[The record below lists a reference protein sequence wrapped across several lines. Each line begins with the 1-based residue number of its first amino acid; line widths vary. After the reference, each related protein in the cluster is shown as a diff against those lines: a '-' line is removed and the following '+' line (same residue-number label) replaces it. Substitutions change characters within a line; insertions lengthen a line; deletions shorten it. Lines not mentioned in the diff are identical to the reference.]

1 MTKDASQDA
10 ISAVLDDVAATLA
23 CLDGDD
29 AAAISDLAN
38 RLALLTGEIE
48 APAQREMVARAGKK
62 LRKVADG
69 TAKVP
74 SESLAAARRLV
85 AAATGCPALEGEVSG
100 TVEAE
105 VDDAGAWEPNPGS
118 ATEPESFDGA
128 PNSSTSSEAPSV
140 STTGDT
146 AVVETPA
153 DALDNDPELVHEF
166 VSEAHEYLTAAER
179 ALLVLEATPDDR
191 PAIDTVFRA
200 FHTVKGVAAVL
211 GFSQIAE
218 LAHRAESLLIPVRE
232 GKARFG
238 TGYANLAL
246 RAVDMIRSLVERAGV
261 MAQGVPLSIPGGYAP
276 LMAALDAPVGP
287 DEAPT
292 PGARV
297 DPNEHEPV
305 EKAPA
310 PADAPPGAA
319 STAETWVRVRTDRL
333 DQLMDIVGELVIA
346 QAMLSSD
353 GLLASEHGR
362 ELSRKVALAGKTVRE
377 LHDLSLALRMVPLRG
392 TFQKMARVVRDT
404 ARRVGRHVEFTTDGE
419 ETEIDRKLV
428 DALADPLVHMV
439 RNAVDHGIEP
449 ADDRV
454 ASGKPAGGTVR
465 MRAYH
470 AGGNVMVELSD
481 DGRGLDKDKL
491 VARAIEKGLV
501 EPGATLSEQEA
512 FQLIFEPGFSTAK
525 TVTDVSGR
533 GVGMDVVRRAIESLS
548 GRVDI
553 ASTPGRGTTFMVR
566 IPLTLAITDGMLV
579 RVGAE
584 RYIVPTANIRITLR
598 PDASSLKTVSG
609 RGELVVL
616 RGEAIP
622 MFRLGRVFGVPG
634 AVDDPTQGL
643 VVIVGEEHSCSALLV
658 DDLLGKQQVVTKSL
672 GGFIGRV
679 PGVSGG
685 AILGDG
691 RVGLI
696 VDPDA
701 LIALARQA
709 A

>member
-1 MTKDASQDA
+1 MSDDRAQDDV
-10 ISAVLDDVAATLA
+10 SAALDDVAATLA
-23 CLDGDD
+23 CVDTDD
-29 AAAISDLAN
+29 HSAIAELAD
-38 RLALLTGEIE
+38 RLAKLVGSTE
-48 APAQREMVARAGKK
+48 ALARRELVSGAEKK
-62 LRKVADG
+62 LRRVIEG
-69 TAKVP
+69 TAKSP
-74 SESLAAARRLV
+74 SDSLAAAMRLLG
-85 AAATGCPALEGEVSG
+85 AATTIATTNGELSALGSAEDEGTEGSSAGQSEPTPALE
-100 TVEAE
+100 
-105 VDDAGAWEPNPGS
+105 
-118 ATEPESFDGA
+118 A
-128 PNSSTSSEAPSV
+128 PHSESEAP
-140 STTGDT
+140 
-146 AVVETPA
+146 APA
-153 DALDNDPELVHEF
+153 AAEPEALDTDPELVQEF
-166 VSEAHEYLTAAER
+166 VSEAYEYLTAAEH

-191 PAIDTVFRA
+191 PAVDTIFRA

-211 GFSQIAE
+211 GFTKIAE
-218 LAHRAESLLIPVRE
+218 LAHRAESLLIPIRE

-238 TGYANLAL
+238 MAYANLSL
-246 RAVDMIRSLVERAGV
+246 RAVDVIRALVERAATAPSG
-261 MAQGVPLSIPGGYAP
+261 AAPSIPDGYAA
-276 LMAALDAPVGP
+276 LMTALDGPVG
-287 DEAPT
+287 EAPS
-292 PGARV
+292 P
-297 DPNEHEPV
+297 EPSGRRDAA
-305 EKAPA
+305 APA
-310 PADAPPGAA
+310 EADSAVMQHPSPEVGAVS
-319 STAETWVRVRTDRL
+319 STNETWVRVRTDRL

-353 GLLASEHGR
+353 PALTGEHGR
-362 ELSRKVALAGKTVRE
+362 ELGRKVGLAGKTVRE
-377 LHDLSLALRMVPLRG
+377 LHDLSLALRMVPMRG

-404 ARRVGRHVEFTTDGE
+404 ARRVSRQIEFSTEGE

-439 RNAVDHGIEP
+439 RNAVDHGIESP
-449 ADDRV
+449 EERV
-454 ASGKPAGGTVR
+454 RAGKPANGSVR
-465 MRAYH
+465 LKAYH

-501 EPGATLSEQEA
+501 DPGATLSEQEA

-525 TVTDVSGR
+525 AVTDVSGR

-553 ASTPGRGTTFMVR
+553 SSTLGRGTTFMVR

-584 RYIVPTANIRITLR
+584 RYIVPTANIRITVR
-598 PDASSLKTVSG
+598 PEASNLKTVSG

-616 RGEAIP
+616 RGEPIP
-622 MFRLGRVFGVPG
+622 MFRLGRVFGVPD
-634 AVDDPTQGL
+634 AVEDPTRGL
-643 VVIVGEEHSCSALLV
+643 VVIVGEEHSSSALLV

-672 GGFIGRV
+672 GDFIGKV

-701 LIALARQA
+701 LVALARQA

>member
-1 MTKDASQDA
+1 MSDDRVQDDV
-10 ISAVLDDVAATLA
+10 SAALDDVAATLA
-23 CLDGDD
+23 CADADD
-29 AAAISDLAN
+29 HSAIAALAD
-38 RLALLTGEIE
+38 RLASLVGSVEELARRELVSSAEKKLRRVTDGTAKSPSDSLASAMRLLGAATTIAPTANAVSTEVSVEDEVGTPDPHGEPAPGIE
-48 APAQREMVARAGKK
+48 APAPEPEAPA
-62 LRKVADG
+62 
-69 TAKVP
+69 
-74 SESLAAARRLV
+74 LAA
-85 AAATGCPALEGEVSG
+85 P
-100 TVEAE
+100 
-105 VDDAGAWEPNPGS
+105 
-118 ATEPESFDGA
+118 EPE
-128 PNSSTSSEAPSV
+128 
-140 STTGDT
+140 
-146 AVVETPA
+146 
-153 DALDNDPELVHEF
+153 ALDDDPELVQEF
-166 VSEAHEYLTAAER
+166 VSEAHEYLTAAEH

-191 PAIDTVFRA
+191 PAVDTIFRA

-211 GFSQIAE
+211 GFTKVAE
-218 LAHRAESLLIPVRE
+218 LAHRAESLLIPIRE

-238 TGYANLAL
+238 MAYANLSL
-246 RAVDMIRSLVERAGV
+246 RAVDMTRALVERAATAPSG
-261 MAQGVPLSIPGGYAP
+261 AAPAVPEGYAA
-276 LMAALDAPVGP
+276 LMTALDGPVG
-287 DEAPT
+287 EASSP
-292 PGARV
+292 
-297 DPNEHEPV
+297 EPSGPRD
-305 EKAPA
+305 A
-310 PADAPPGAA
+310 APPAEAESVATPSPSPEA
-319 STAETWVRVRTDRL
+319 SAGSSATETWVRVRTDRL

-353 GLLASEHGR
+353 PALTGEHGR
-362 ELSRKVALAGKTVRE
+362 ELGRKVGLAGKTVRE
-377 LHDLSLALRMVPLRG
+377 LHDLSLALRMVPMRG

-404 ARRVGRHVEFTTDGE
+404 ARRVRRQIEFSTEGE

-439 RNAVDHGIEP
+439 RNAVDHGIESP
-449 ADDRV
+449 EERLRA
-454 ASGKPAGGTVR
+454 GKPPNGGVR
-465 MRAYH
+465 LKAYH

-501 EPGATLSEQEA
+501 DPSATLSEQEA

-525 TVTDVSGR
+525 AVTDVSGR

-553 ASTPGRGTTFMVR
+553 SSTLGRGTTFVVR

-579 RVGAE
+579 RVGTE
-584 RYIVPTANIRITLR
+584 RYIVPTANIRITVR
-598 PDASSLKTVSG
+598 PEAANLKTVSG

-616 RGEAIP
+616 RGEPIP
-622 MFRLGRVFGVPG
+622 MFRLGRVFGVPD
-634 AVDDPTQGL
+634 AIEDPTRGL
-643 VVIVGEEHSCSALLV
+643 VVIVGEEHASSALLV

-672 GGFIGRV
+672 GDFIGKV

-701 LIALARQA
+701 LVALARQA